1 MSSTE
6 APAENLHGLGKGTCP
21 NLTVVAA
28 MLNERGQL
36 ESWLENLSWVDHIV
50 IVDHGSSDGS
60 LEFMKKQPQCRCVSA
75 TKGEG
80 LIEDIRSHG
89 LAVVEDGWVLV
100 LDMDERVTQELR
112 EEIESAITDNPEEDG
127 FRIPFRHYVFG
138 RWLKHGGWDDE
149 HLRLFR
155 AGKGHYTPGKIHAG
169 ANVEG
174 LVGQLKGQILHFAH
188 PTIHDFL
195 MRMNRYTTQSAET
208 LASGKPGGL
217 RKRVR
222 LPESRWRWF
231 QASASFFW
239 TRYIKHRGFRD
250 GMAGF
255 IIAFMLAAYLFVE
268 QAKAWEYI
276 REKQS

>member
-50 IVDHGSSDGS
+50 VVDHGSSDGS
-60 LEFMKKQPQCRCVSA
+60 LEFIKKQPQCHCVSA

-89 LAVVEDGWVLV
+89 LAVVEEGWVLV

-112 EEIESAITDNPEEDG
+112 EEIESAITANPEEDG

-155 AGKGHYTPGKIHAG
+155 AGKGHYTPGKIHAD

-222 LPESRWRWF
+222 LPE
-231 QASASFFW
+231 
-239 TRYIKHRGFRD
+239 
-250 GMAGF
+250 
-255 IIAFMLAAYLFVE
+255 
-268 QAKAWEYI
+268 
-276 REKQS
+276 